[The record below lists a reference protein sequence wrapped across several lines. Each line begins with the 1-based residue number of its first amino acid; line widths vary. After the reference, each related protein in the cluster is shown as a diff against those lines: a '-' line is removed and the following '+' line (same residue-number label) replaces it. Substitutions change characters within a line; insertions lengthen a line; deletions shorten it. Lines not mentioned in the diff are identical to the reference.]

1 MKLAELSNLAPP
13 VERACW
19 HPVAR
24 SDALVAGAP
33 HAAQLMGEDL
43 VLWRDAAGA
52 LRAFADRCPHRG
64 ARLSMGR
71 IVNDTLECPYHGWR
85 FDGDARCVA
94 IPALP
99 DFTPP
104 TGHRACSYAAS
115 EWAGLV
121 WVRLDAAAEG
131 TQPSQASATI
141 DAAERDEGLR
151 KLVVGP
157 YDVVASAPRIVENFL
172 DLSHFGLV
180 HEGWLGDREHLS
192 MNAYR
197 VETREDGTLC
207 AIDCRAWQPK
217 SNRLSSEGSEV
228 DYGYEVP
235 TAPLAPF
242 NAVLTKAPEAMAA
255 HAPGGYRDVISL
267 FICPLTQQTSR
278 VWFRMALTDFDSS
291 DDEITAFQHTIFTQ
305 DQPVLE
311 SQRPKL
317 LPITDAAPVRELH
330 SAADRM
336 SSAYRRLLRER
347 GITFGVC

>member
-1 MKLAELSNLAPP
+1 MAPP

-24 SDALVAGAP
+24 SDAL
-33 HAAQLMGEDL
+33 AADRPFAASLLGEDL
-43 VLWRDAAGA
+43 ALWRDAGGA
-52 LRAFADRCPHRG
+52 VRVFADRCPHRG

-71 IVNDTLECPYHGWR
+71 VVDDRGDFRLECPYHGWR
-85 FDGDARCVA
+85 FDGEARCVA

-99 DFTPP
+99 AFTPP
-104 TGHRACSYAAS
+104 AGHRACAHLAA

-121 WVRLDAAAEG
+121 WVRLDVAGEAG
-131 TQPSQASATI
+131 VPSQASATI
-141 DAAERDEGLR
+141 DAAERDAALR
-151 KLVVGP
+151 KLTVGP
-157 YDVVASAPRIVENFL
+157 YDVAASAPRIVENFL

-180 HEGWLGDREHLS
+180 HEGWLGDRQHLA
-192 MNAYR
+192 MNDYR
-197 VETREDGTLC
+197 VETRADGTLT

-217 SNRLSSEGSEV
+217 SNRLSTEGSEV
-228 DYGYEVP
+228 AYGYELP

-242 NAVLTKAPEAMAA
+242 NAVLTKAPEAMAD
-255 HAPGGYRDVISL
+255 HAPGGYRDVITL
-267 FICPLTQQTSR
+267 FVCPLSQDSAR
-278 VWFRMALTDFDSS
+278 VWFRMALTDFDSG
-291 DDEITAFQHTIFTQ
+291 DEEIAAFQHTIFTQ

-311 SQRPKL
+311 SQRPKR

>member
-1 MKLAELSNLAPP
+1 MIRVAELSDLAPP

-24 SDALVAGAP
+24 SDALRAGVP
-33 HAAQLMGEDL
+33 FAAALMGEDL
-43 VLWRDAAGA
+43 VLWRDASGA
-52 LRAFADRCPHRG
+52 VRAFADRCPHRG

-71 IVNDTLECPYHGWR
+71 VVDDALECPYHGWR
-85 FDGDARCVA
+85 FDGEARCVS

-99 DFTPP
+99 TFTPP
-104 TGHRACSYAAS
+104 VGHRACAFLCS

-121 WVRLDAAAEG
+121 WVRLDTAGDAG
-131 TQPSQASATI
+131 TPALASAAI
-141 DAAERDEGLR
+141 DRAERDAQLR

-157 YDVVASAPRIVENFL
+157 YDVAASAPRIVENFL

-180 HEGWLGDREHLS
+180 HEGWLGDRQHLA
-192 MNAYR
+192 MQPYR
-197 VETREDGTLC
+197 VETREDGALV
-207 AIDCRAWQPK
+207 AEDCRAWQPR

-228 DYGYEVP
+228 AYGYEVP
-235 TAPLAPF
+235 GAPLAPY
-242 NAVLTKAPEAMAA
+242 NAVLSKVPDAMS
-255 HAPGGYRDVISL
+255 GYRDVITL
-267 FICPLTQQTSR
+267 FACPLTPETTR
-278 VWFRMALTDFDSS
+278 VWFRMALTDFASS
-291 DDEITAFQHTIFTQ
+291 EADIAAFQHTIFTQ

-311 SQRPKL
+311 SQRPKR
-317 LPITDAAPVRELH
+317 LPISDAAPVRELH

>member
-1 MKLAELSNLAPP
+1 
-13 VERACW
+13 
-19 HPVAR
+19 
-24 SDALVAGAP
+24 
-33 HAAQLMGEDL
+33 MGEDL
-43 VLWRDAAGA
+43 ALWRDGSGA
-52 LRAFADRCPHRG
+52 VHAFADHCPHRG

-71 IVNDTLECPYHGWR
+71 VVDDVLECPYHGWR
-85 FDGDARCVA
+85 FAGDARCVA

-99 DFTPP
+99 AFTPP
-104 TGHRACSYAAS
+104 EGHRACAYLAS

-121 WVRLDAAAEG
+121 WVRLDIAG
-131 TQPSQASATI
+131 DIVPPSQASATI
-141 DAAERDEGLR
+141 AAAETDARLR

-157 YDVVASAPRIVENFL
+157 YDVAASALRIVENFL

-180 HEGWLGDREHLS
+180 HEGWLGDRQHLAT
-192 MNAYR
+192 NAYR
-197 VETREDGTLC
+197 VETRADGTLC
-207 AIDCRAWQPK
+207 ALDCRAWQPR

-228 DYGYEVP
+228 AYGYEVP

-242 NAVLTKAPEAMAA
+242 NAVLTKAPEAMAE
-255 HAPGGYRDVISL
+255 HAPGGYRDVIAL
-267 FICPLTQQTSR
+267 FVCPLTQDRSR
-278 VWFRMALTDFDSS
+278 VWFRMALTDFESS
-291 DDEITAFQHTIFTQ
+291 EDEIAAFQHTIFTQ